1 MTPREAH
8 LLSPYRPPTS
18 YPVSLNAEEAT
29 SWLNG
34 YFALW
39 HPAALAG
46 LDRPPQASSTYDH
59 DQPKE
64 GYLYTVP
71 GGPHLYQP
79 DDWADRLKE
88 ANAASFRATIDPGE
102 TAAAC
107 LGACRALGAPEEL
120 LAVPTETALL
130 FQSLGFG
137 YLLIESLFDAMDHEH
152 LLDGPGFWADVQA
165 AVEAAQHADH
175 RAAVLEH
182 LKAAGEKLSTARQVL
197 NTNELRLIDIAMP
210 SRESLGAAWPASL
223 AAGLPLTVLA
233 SGELLEEL
241 AAKQPERFAEL
252 KAKFLPDLPGA
263 VDIACGSYS
272 EREDALLPV
281 ESQFWNFRRAR
292 ATVRTLFDVETAV
305 YARRRSALHPHLPGW
320 LQSAGYANA
329 VVVSFDGALTPT
341 RNAVVVNWPSPDGK
355 SMESF
360 GREPHSAS
368 DPLTF
373 FNLVYHLHQAFTQDS
388 TPTLA
393 FKHTGDAPAPGYA
406 QLLGL
411 AELGDVVGQWTG
423 LAKMLSD
430 QKYGDYLGSTGAD
443 DYFADYLDDRVTNR
457 HRPDPVS
464 GFAVHHRLRR
474 RLDSAFA
481 LAGLH
486 RMLSA
491 PSEQD
496 LEWVK
501 QLETIEDEI
510 ETCGADG
517 GESDR
522 RDAGVPPVG
531 RAGVPPVLASLEDAI
546 AGRLAERILARS
558 AEGQPGLLVL
568 NPCNFTR
575 RVTLELDHFPGPIPV
590 VDPVKAAEFSGS
602 TAKLVVE
609 VPSLGF
615 AWVPR
620 KAPAGTPAP
629 KARIK
634 LAEGTAVRNEF
645 LEADFDPQTGALRAV
660 RDARTRINR
669 LGMQLVFNPGSK
681 TRARH
686 IAVTHAGTALG
697 EVTCEGDILDE
708 HDVVLATFR
717 QRLRTWVGRPVL
729 ELRIEI
735 DPVHAPTGYPWHSYY
750 GARFAWRDER
760 AAVYRGVNG
769 QNFSSTYTRPCS
781 PDYLELRIGGERSF
795 LFTGGLPF
803 IQKQSK
809 RMADVVLIPEGE
821 TGRSFDL
828 LLALD
833 RELPMQTAAGWV
845 APTPVVLT
853 EKGPPPGGASGWL
866 GHVDLPSLLMTSLR
880 PVPPSDGKGRAVAMR
895 LTETAGFAGAA
906 GIQFARDPADA
917 TVFDNEGNPG
927 ATLEPRAGE
936 IPLEFSANETLRV
949 RAEWE

>member
-29 SWLNG
+29 SWLQG

-46 LDRPPQASSTYDH
+46 FDKPPQASSTYDH

-71 GGPHLYQP
+71 SGPHLYQP
-79 DDWADRLKE
+79 DDWVDRLKE
-88 ANAASFRATIDPGE
+88 ASAASFRATIDAEE
-102 TAAAC
+102 TTTAC
-107 LGACRALGAPEEL
+107 LDACRSLGAPNEL
-120 LAVPTETALL
+120 LAAPADTVLL

-152 LLDGPGFWADVQA
+152 LLDAPGFWADVQA
-165 AVEAAQHADH
+165 AVEAAKQPDH
-175 RAAVLEH
+175 RTAVLEK
-182 LKAAGEKLSTARQVL
+182 LKAAGEKLLYARQVL
-197 NTNELRLIDIAMP
+197 NSSDLRMIDIAMP
-210 SRESLGAAWPASL
+210 TSATLGAEWPASL

-233 SGELLEEL
+233 SGQLLEEL
-241 AAKQPERFAEL
+241 AEKHPERFAQL

-263 VDIACGSYS
+263 VDIACGAYA
-272 EREDALLPV
+272 EREDALMPV
-281 ESQFWNFRRAR
+281 ESQFWNLRQAR
-292 ATVRTLFDVETAV
+292 ATVRKLFDVDTAV
-305 YARRRSALHPHLPGW
+305 YARKRSALHPHLPGW

-360 GREPHSAS
+360 GRQPHSAS

-393 FKHTGDAPAPGYA
+393 LKHTGDVPAPGYA

-411 AELGDVVGQWTG
+411 VELGDIVGQWTG
-423 LAKMLSD
+423 LGKLLSD

-443 DYFADYLDDRVTNR
+443 DYFTDYLDDRVTNL
-457 HRPDPVS
+457 HRPDAVS

-486 RMLSA
+486 RMLTV

-496 LEWVK
+496 LELLVK
-501 QLETIEDEI
+501 LEVLEDEM
-510 ETCGADG
+510 EARGADTANYP
-517 GESDR
+517 EPTR
-522 RDAGVPPVG
+522 EI
-531 RAGVPPVLASLEDAI
+531 EDAI
-546 AGRLAERILARS
+546 AARLAERILARS
-558 AEGQPGLLVL
+558 ADGQPGLLVL

-575 RVTLELDHFPGPIPV
+575 RVTLELDNFPGAIPV
-590 VDPVKAAEFSGS
+590 VDPVKAAEFTGTS
-602 TAKLVVE
+602 AKLVVE

-620 KAPAGTPAP
+620 RGPAGTLAP
-629 KARIK
+629 KSRIK

-645 LEADFDPQTGALRAV
+645 LEADFDPATGALRAV
-660 RDARTRINR
+660 RDTRTRINR

-686 IAVTHAGTALG
+686 VAVTHAGTALG

-717 QRLRTWVGRPVL
+717 QRLRAWVGRPVL

-760 AAVYRGVNG
+760 AAIYRGVNG
-769 QNFSSTYTRPCS
+769 QNFPSTYTRPCS

-795 LFTGGLPF
+795 VFTGGLPF
-803 IQKQSK
+803 IQKQNK
-809 RMADVVLIPEGE
+809 RMADILLIPEGE
-821 TGRSFDL
+821 TCRSFDL

-845 APTPVVLT
+845 APTPVVHT

-880 PVPPSDGKGRAVAMR
+880 PVPPSEGKTRAVAMR
-895 LTETAGFAGAA
+895 LTETAGYAGASA
-906 GIQFARDPADA
+906 IQFARDPANA
-917 TVFDNEGNPG
+917 MAIDNDGKPG
-927 ATLEPRAGE
+927 AELEPRVGE
-936 IPLEFSANETLRV
+936 IPLEFSANETIRV

>member
-18 YPVSLNAEEAT
+18 YPVSLNPEEAS
-29 SWLNG
+29 SWLHG

-46 LDRPPQASSTYDH
+46 SEKPPQASSTYDH

-64 GYLYTVP
+64 GALYTVP
-71 GGPHLYQP
+71 SGPHLYQP

-88 ANAASFRATIDPGE
+88 AKSASFRATLDADE
-102 TAAAC
+102 TNAAC
-107 LGACRALGAPEEL
+107 LDACRTLGAPEEL
-120 LAVPTETALL
+120 LAVPASTVLL

-152 LLDGPGFWADVQA
+152 LLDAPGFWADVQA
-165 AVEAAQHADH
+165 GVEAAKQPDH
-175 RAAVLEH
+175 RAAVLEK
-182 LKAAGEKLSTARQVL
+182 LKAAGEKLLYARQVL
-197 NTNELRLIDIAMP
+197 NSNDLRMIDIAMP
-210 SRESLGAAWPASL
+210 TTETLGAAWPAAF
-223 AAGLPLTVLA
+223 AAGLPMTVLA
-233 SGELLEEL
+233 SGQLLEEL
-241 AAKQPERFAEL
+241 AEKHPERFAEL

-263 VDIACGSYS
+263 VDIACGAYR
-272 EREDALLPV
+272 ERDDALLPV
-281 ESQFWNFRRAR
+281 ESQFWNFRKAR
-292 ATVRTLFDVETAV
+292 ATVRKLFDAETQV
-305 YARRRSALHPHLPGW
+305 YARKRSALHPHLPGW

-355 SMESF
+355 TMESF
-360 GREPHSAS
+360 GREPHGAS

-393 FKHTGDAPAPGYA
+393 FKHTGAAPAPGYA
-406 QLLGL
+406 QLIGL
-411 AELGDVVGQWTG
+411 VELGDIVGQWTG
-423 LAKMLSD
+423 LAKFLAD

-443 DYFADYLDDRVTNR
+443 DYFADSLDDRVTVQ

-486 RMLSA
+486 RMLTA
-491 PSEQD
+491 PTEHD
-496 LEWVK
+496 TELLRKLEA
-501 QLETIEDEI
+501 LEDEI
-510 ETCGADG
+510 ETRGTDTYHQP
-517 GESDR
+517 EPTR
-522 RDAGVPPVG
+522 E
-531 RAGVPPVLASLEDAI
+531 LEDAI
-546 AGRLAERILARS
+546 SARLAERILARS
-558 AEGQPGLLVL
+558 TDGQPGLLVL

-575 RVTLELDHFPGPIPV
+575 RVTLELDDFHGPIPI
-590 VDPVKAAEFSGS
+590 VDPVKAAEFHGT

-620 KAPAGTPAP
+620 RGSALAP
-629 KARIK
+629 KPRIK

-645 LEADFDPQTGALRAV
+645 LEADFDPQTGALRAI
-660 RDARTRINR
+660 RDTRTRINR
-669 LGMQLVFNPGSK
+669 MGMQLVFNPGSK

-686 IAVTHAGTALG
+686 VAVTHSGTALG

-708 HDVVLATFR
+708 HDQVLATFR
-717 QRLRTWVGRPVL
+717 QRLRAWVGRPVL

-760 AAVYRGVNG
+760 ASVFRGVNG
-769 QNFSSTYTRPCS
+769 QNYPTTYTRPVS

-795 LFTGGLPF
+795 IFTGGLPF
-803 IQKQSK
+803 IQKQNK

-821 TGRSFDL
+821 SCRSFDL

-845 APTPVVLT
+845 APSPVVMT

-880 PVPPSDGKGRAVAMR
+880 PVPPSEGKSRAVALR

-906 GIQFARDPADA
+906 AIQFARDPAHA
-917 TVFDNEGNPG
+917 MTVDNEGKAG

-949 RAEWE
+949 QAEWE